1 VIQLAK
7 FLNKQ
12 PAYISAV
19 TLCAV
24 LVGIGAALAEPRALG
39 VSAPLSGGGAGW
51 GNDFKNVLTFAN
63 EKLAPGQ
70 YKLLFEDDRCENKS
84 AVSVAQK
91 LSSVDKV
98 KEVFI
103 FCGQVAMATAK
114 IYRGAGITMMAPLAT
129 PSRISEL
136 GVFRTG
142 LNDALASK
150 ELASYI
156 ARNHKS
162 VFVLTEDDDY
172 AVAFQND
179 FLKAAKELSLNSS
192 HETYLPKEID
202 FRPLLLRLK
211 AARVEALFLNTQA
224 EHALA
229 TLVKQLS
236 ELRFFPRLYGA
247 YLPGSAGFLEL
258 GGKFAEGLIFV
269 DFPAAEEFLTPYG
282 KELYSEFVARF
293 GPLKGWSFTFPAAFE
308 GFRSIH
314 LGLQSGGDLKEY
326 LHEAKF
332 EGVFGPYMFDKN
344 GDVVGPKHALR
355 VIHGG
360 VAEALISA
368 ENTGITN
375 GASGGKAAKNI

>member
-1 VIQLAK
+1 MIQLAK
-7 FLNKQ
+7 FLNKLTV
-12 PAYISAV
+12 YISAV
-19 TLCAV
+19 ILCVV
-24 LVGIGAALAEPRALG
+24 LVGIGTALAEPRALG

-70 YKLLFEDDRCENKS
+70 YKLIFEDDRCENKS
-84 AVSVAQK
+84 ALSVAQK

-103 FCGQVAMATAK
+103 FCGQVAMATAR

-162 VFVLTEDDDY
+162 VSVLTEEDDY

-179 FLKAAKELSLNSS
+179 FLKAAKELSLNASY
-192 HETYLPKEID
+192 ETYLPQEID

-211 AARVEALFLNTQA
+211 SARVEALFLNTQA
-224 EHALA
+224 EQALA
-229 TLVKQLS
+229 TLVKQLN
-236 ELRFFPRLYGA
+236 ELQFFPRLYGA
-247 YLPGSAGFLEL
+247 YLPGSSGFLKL
-258 GGKFAEGLIFV
+258 GGKFAEGLVFV
-269 DFPAAEEFLTPYG
+269 DFPTAEEFLTPDG
-282 KELYSEFVARF
+282 KALYSEYVTRF
-293 GPLKGWSFTFPAAFE
+293 GPLRGWSFTFPAAFE
-308 GFRSIH
+308 GFRVIH
-314 LGLQSGGDLKEY
+314 LGLKNGGGLEQF
-326 LHEAKF
+326 LQEGKF
-332 EGVFGPYMFDKN
+332 EGVFGPYTFNKN
-344 GDVVGPKHALR
+344 GDVIGPKHVLR

-360 VAEALISA
+360 VAEQLV
-368 ENTGITN
+368 
-375 GASGGKAAKNI
+375 SGDNKWR

>member
-1 VIQLAK
+1 MIKLAK
-7 FLNKQ
+7 VLNKQ
-12 PAYISAV
+12 PSHIIAN

-24 LVGIGAALAEPRALG
+24 LVGIGTALAEPRALG

-63 EKLAPGQ
+63 EKLAAGQ
-70 YKLLFEDDRCENKS
+70 YKLVFEDDRCENKS
-84 AVSVAQK
+84 ALSVAQK
-91 LSSVDKV
+91 FSSVDKV

-114 IYRGAGITMMAPLAT
+114 KYRGAGITMMAPLST

-150 ELASYI
+150 ELANYI
-156 ARNHKS
+156 TRNHKS
-162 VFVLTEDDDY
+162 VFILTEEDDY

-179 FLKAAKELSLNSS
+179 FLKAARELSLNTSY
-192 HETYLPKEID
+192 ETYLPQETD

-224 EHALA
+224 EQALG
-229 TLVKQLS
+229 TLVKQLN
-236 ELRFFPRLYGA
+236 ELQFFPQLYGA
-247 YLPGSAGFLEL
+247 YLPGSAGFLKL
-258 GGKFAEGLIFV
+258 GGKFAEGLVFV
-269 DFPAAEEFLTPYG
+269 DFPAAQEFLTPDG
-282 KELYSEFVARF
+282 KALYSEFIARF

-308 GFRSIH
+308 GFRAIH
-314 LGLQSGGDLKEY
+314 LGLQNGGDLEQY

-332 EGVFGPYMFDKN
+332 DGVFGPYTFDNN
-344 GDVVGPKHALR
+344 GDVIGPKHVLR

-360 VAEALISA
+360 MAKALIIE
-368 ENTGITN
+368 ENKGIAI
-375 GASGGKAAKNI
+375 GASGGKVKKSI